1 MANYDSFG
9 NHHKKPS
16 MFLKSVKILKQKSS
30 CISHNC
36 DFKKKQ
42 LELLLQFCLNCDF
55 FTTAIYFKSSNCV
68 LTS

>member
-36 DFKKKQ
+36 DFKKK
-42 LELLLQFCLNCDF
+42 
-55 FTTAIYFKSSNCV
+55 SN
-68 LTS
+68 